1 MGETIADN
9 LSKAGEKQIA
19 SQTPEPWASGVQR
32 GGSRHR
38 RFEYRLQVGRISW
51 MELGLPV
58 TVDFEGRIIWIVDA
72 HRDGKR
78 FVVHA
83 DEKLDGVRGIGVSDL
98 HRVAVGLLV
107 ITRLRARLLRNILW
121 NIVVLQSLGL
131 LL

>member
-1 MGETIADN
+1 
-9 LSKAGEKQIA
+9 
-19 SQTPEPWASGVQR
+19 
-32 GGSRHR
+32 
-38 RFEYRLQVGRISW
+38 
-51 MELGLPV
+51 
-58 TVDFEGRIIWIVDA
+58 
-72 HRDGKR
+72 
-78 FVVHA
+78 VHA